1 MRHAH
6 LMLVLA
12 AAAALAGCGEQA
24 AAPAVPPRPVLT
36 AVVQPMSREVLEV
49 AGTIEPQVQTDLSFR
64 VLGRLLVRSVNVGD
78 VVAKDQVVAAI
89 DDTALKLSVRS
100 ALAEVANAQAQLTNA
115 SGTEDRQ
122 RTLLETAATSR
133 ATFETAEQGRSAAE
147 ASLAR
152 AQANLVKA
160 REQLG
165 YAQLKAEFAGVVTA
179 VGAELGQVV
188 SPGRSVVTIARPDIR
203 EAVVDIGEDFIGDIR
218 IGSPFQVSL
227 QLDGAPVV
235 TGRVREIAPQA
246 DSVTRTRRVR
256 ITLDHPPAVF
266 RLGSTVAARPAD
278 TLAADLLIPGSAVFT
293 RDGKSFVWCVAAD
306 GRTVHAQQ
314 VTVSAASGD
323 KARVTSG
330 LAAGTRLVTAGVHSL
345 SEGQKIRLEQDV
357 QP

>member
-1 MRHAH
+1 MRHPP

>member
-1 MRHAH
+1 MRHPH
-6 LMLVLA
+6 LMLALA

-256 ITLDHPPAVF
+256 ITLDHPPAVY